1 MVIILLI
8 VSYRVYTSFSCV
20 KLRVRSKGMR
30 TNSMAVG
37 KTEDEH
43 MVTRKRRPPHLYM
56 ELDSMERVVV
66 GKVSTLH
73 AEHK

>member
-1 MVIILLI
+1 
-8 VSYRVYTSFSCV
+8 
-20 KLRVRSKGMR
+20 MR